1 MSTIKDNLVRV
12 YDRISKAAERTGRE
26 ASSIHLIAVSK
37 TKPLA
42 MIEEALRAGVTDFG
56 ENRVQEALE
65 KVRPEDGATW
75 HMIGPLQRNKAK
87 SAVRIFNMIHSV
99 DRLSLAQE
107 LDRRLQ
113 AAGKIMPVL
122 IQVNTS
128 SEETK
133 AGVEPDRAL
142 ELAEQLSVLSGLS
155 VRGLMTIPAFS
166 PDPEDARPAF
176 RLLRDTRDRIAS
188 TGIAGIGMDVLSMGM
203 SHDFE
208 VAIEEGADMI
218 RVGTAIFGARPA

>member
-1 MSTIKDNLVRV
+1 MATIKDNLVRV
-12 YDRISKAAERTGRE
+12 YDRISKAADRADRE

-37 TKPLA
+37 TRPLS
-42 MIEEALRAGVTDFG
+42 MIEEARRAGVTDFG

-65 KVRPEDGATW
+65 KIRPDDGVTW
-75 HMIGPLQRNKAK
+75 HMIGELQRNKAK
-87 SAVRIFNMIHSV
+87 FAARAFDMIHSV
-99 DRLSLAQE
+99 DRLSLGRE
-107 LDRRLQ
+107 LDRRMR
-113 AAGKIMPVL
+113 GEGRIMPVL

-142 ELAEQLSVLSGLS
+142 ELAEQLSALSGLS
-155 VRGLMTIPAFS
+155 VRGLMTIPAFT

-188 TGIAGIGMDVLSMGM
+188 AGVAGVDMDVLSMGM

-218 RVGTAIFGARPA
+218 RVGTAIFGPRPA

>member
-1 MSTIKDNLVRV
+1 MSTIKDNLARV
-12 YDRISKAAERTGRE
+12 YDRISRAAERAGRE

-37 TKPLA
+37 TRPLS
-42 MIEEALRAGVTDFG
+42 MIEEARRAGVTDFG

-65 KVRPEDGATW
+65 KIRPDDGAAW
-75 HMIGPLQRNKAK
+75 HLIGPLQRNKAK
-87 SAVRIFNMIHSV
+87 FAARAFDMIHSV
-99 DRLSLAQE
+99 DRLALGRE

-113 AAGKIMPVL
+113 AAGRIMPVL

-133 AGVEPDRAL
+133 SGVAPDRVQ
-142 ELAEQLSVLSGLS
+142 ELAEQLSTLSGLS
-155 VRGLMTIPAFS
+155 VRGLMTIPAFT

-176 RLLRDTRDRIAS
+176 ALLRATRDRIAS
-188 TGIAGIGMDVLSMGM
+188 AGIAGVGMNVLSMGM

>member
-26 ASSIHLIAVSK
+26 ASSVHLIAVSK

-87 SAVRIFNMIHSV
+87 SAVRIFDMIHSV
-99 DRLSLAQE
+99 DRLSLGQE

-113 AAGKIMPVL
+113 AAGRTMPVL

-155 VRGLMTIPAFS
+155 VRGLMTIPAYS

-188 TGIAGIGMDVLSMGM
+188 AGVTGIGMDVLSMGM

>member
-1 MSTIKDNLVRV
+1 MSTIQDNLVRV
-12 YDRISKAAERTGRE
+12 YDRVSKAAERAGRE

-87 SAVRIFNMIHSV
+87 SAVRIFDVIHSV
-99 DRLSLAQE
+99 DRLSLGRE

-113 AAGKIMPVL
+113 AAGRIMPVL

-176 RLLRDTRDRIAS
+176 RLLRDTRDGIAS
-188 TGIAGIGMDVLSMGM
+188 AGVAGIGMDVLSMGM

>member
-87 SAVRIFNMIHSV
+87 SAARIFDMIHSV
-99 DRLSLAQE
+99 DRLSLGQE

-188 TGIAGIGMDVLSMGM
+188 AGVTGIGMDVLSMGM

>member
-1 MSTIKDNLVRV
+1 MPTIKDNLVRV
-12 YDRISKAAERTGRE
+12 YDRISRAAERSGRE
-26 ASSIHLIAVSK
+26 ASSIQLIAVSK
-37 TKPLA
+37 TKPRS
-42 MIEEALRAGVTDFG
+42 MIEEARRAGVTDFG

-65 KVRPEDGATW
+65 KIRQDDDATW
-75 HMIGPLQRNKAK
+75 HLIGPLQRNKARF
-87 SAVRIFNMIHSV
+87 AVRIFDMIHSV
-99 DRLSLAQE
+99 DRLSLGQE

-113 AAGKIMPVL
+113 AAGRTMPVL

-128 SEETK
+128 AEESK

-155 VRGLMTIPAFS
+155 VRGLMTIPAFT

-176 RLLRDTRDRIAS
+176 RLLRETRNRIAS
-188 TGIAGIGMDVLSMGM
+188 AGIAGVGMNVLSMGM

-208 VAIEEGADMI
+208 IAIEEGADMV
-218 RVGTAIFGARPA
+218 RVGTAVFGARQP

>member
-12 YDRISKAAERTGRE
+12 YDRISNAAERAGRE

-87 SAVRIFNMIHSV
+87 SAVRIFDMIHSV

-188 TGIAGIGMDVLSMGM
+188 AGVAGIGMDVLSMGM

>member
-12 YDRISKAAERTGRE
+12 YDRISKAADRTGRE

-87 SAVRIFNMIHSV
+87 SAARIFDMIHSV
-99 DRLSLAQE
+99 DRLPLGQE

-155 VRGLMTIPAFS
+155 VRGLMTIPAYS

-176 RLLRDTRDRIAS
+176 RLLRDTRDRIA
-188 TGIAGIGMDVLSMGM
+188 TAGVTGIGMDVLSMGM

>member
-12 YDRISKAAERTGRE
+12 YDRISKAADRTGRE

-87 SAVRIFNMIHSV
+87 SAARIFDMIHSV
-99 DRLSLAQE
+99 DRLSLGQE

-155 VRGLMTIPAFS
+155 VRGLMTIPAYS

-176 RLLRDTRDRIAS
+176 RLLRDTRDRIA
-188 TGIAGIGMDVLSMGM
+188 TAGVTGIGMDVLSMGM

>member
-1 MSTIKDNLVRV
+1 LSTIKDNLVRV

-26 ASSIHLIAVSK
+26 ASSVHLIAVSK

-87 SAVRIFNMIHSV
+87 SAVRIFDMIHSV
-99 DRLSLAQE
+99 DRLSLGQE

-113 AAGKIMPVL
+113 AAGRTMPVL

-155 VRGLMTIPAFS
+155 VRGLMTIPAYS

-188 TGIAGIGMDVLSMGM
+188 AGVTGIGMDVLSMGM

>member
-1 MSTIKDNLVRV
+1 MSTIKDNLARV
-12 YDRISKAAERTGRE
+12 YGRISRAAERAGRE

-37 TKPLA
+37 TRPLS
-42 MIEEALRAGVTDFG
+42 MIEEARRAGVTDFG

-65 KVRPEDGATW
+65 KICADDGTTW
-75 HMIGPLQRNKAK
+75 HLIGPLQRNKAK
-87 SAVRIFNMIHSV
+87 FAARAFDMIHSV
-99 DRLSLAQE
+99 DRLSLGQE

-113 AAGKIMPVL
+113 SAGRVMPVL

-142 ELAEQLSVLSGLS
+142 ELAEQLSALSGLS
-155 VRGLMTIPAFS
+155 VRGLMTIPAFTS
-166 PDPEDARPAF
+166 DPEDARPAF
-176 RLLRDTRDRIAS
+176 RLLRETRNRIAS
-188 TGIAGIGMDVLSMGM
+188 AGITGVGMNVLSMGM

>member
-1 MSTIKDNLVRV
+1 MSTIKDNLARV
-12 YDRISKAAERTGRE
+12 YDRMSGAAERAGRE

-37 TKPLA
+37 TRPPA
-42 MIEEALRAGVTDFG
+42 MIDEARMAGVTDFG

-65 KVRPEDGATW
+65 KHRPEDGANW
-75 HMIGPLQRNKAK
+75 HLIGPLQRNKAK
-87 SAVRIFNMIHSV
+87 FAVRIFDMIHSV
-99 DRLSLAQE
+99 DRLSLGQE

-113 AAGKIMPVL
+113 LAGKTMPVL

-133 AGVEPDRAL
+133 TGVEPERAM
-142 ELAEQLSVLSGLS
+142 ELAGQLSELSGLS
-155 VRGLMTIPAFS
+155 IRGLMTIPAFT

-176 RLLRDTRDRIAS
+176 RLLRETRDRIAS
-188 TGIAGIGMDVLSMGM
+188 AGITGVGMNTLSMGM

-208 VAIEEGADMI
+208 VAIEEGADMV
-218 RVGTAIFGARPA
+218 RVGTAIFGARPS

>member
-12 YDRISKAAERTGRE
+12 YDRISKAAERAGRE

-42 MIEEALRAGVTDFG
+42 MVEETLRAGVTNFG

-87 SAVRIFNMIHSV
+87 SAARIFDMIHSV
-99 DRLSLAQE
+99 DRLSLGQE

-113 AAGKIMPVL
+113 AAGRIMPVL

-155 VRGLMTIPAFS
+155 VRGLMTIPAYS
-166 PDPEDARPAF
+166 PDPEDARSAF

-188 TGIAGIGMDVLSMGM
+188 AGVTDIGMDVLSMGM

>member
-12 YDRISKAAERTGRE
+12 YDRISNAAERTGRE

-65 KVRPEDGATW
+65 KARPEDGATW

-87 SAVRIFNMIHSV
+87 SAVRIFDMIHSV
-99 DRLSLAQE
+99 DRLSLGQE

-113 AAGKIMPVL
+113 TAGRIMPVL

-142 ELAEQLSVLSGLS
+142 ELAEQLSVFSGLS

-166 PDPEDARPAF
+166 PDPEDARSAF

-188 TGIAGIGMDVLSMGM
+188 AGVTGIGMDVLSMGM

>member
-87 SAVRIFNMIHSV
+87 TAVRIFDMIHSV
-99 DRLSLAQE
+99 DRLPLGQE
-107 LDRRLQ
+107 LNRRLQ
-113 AAGKIMPVL
+113 AEGRIMPVL

-188 TGIAGIGMDVLSMGM
+188 AGVAGIGMDVLSMGM

>member
-12 YDRISKAAERTGRE
+12 CDRISKAAERAGRE

-37 TKPLA
+37 TRPLS
-42 MIEEALRAGVTDFG
+42 MIEEARGAGVTDFG
-56 ENRVQEALE
+56 ENRVQEALG
-65 KVRPEDGATW
+65 KIRPDDGARW
-75 HMIGPLQRNKAK
+75 HLIGPLQRNKAK
-87 SAVRIFNMIHSV
+87 FAVQAFDMIHSV
-99 DRLSLAQE
+99 DRLSLGRE

-113 AAGKIMPVL
+113 SMGRTMPVL

-142 ELAEQLSVLSGLS
+142 ELAGQLSTLSGLS
-155 VRGLMTIPAFS
+155 VRGLMTIPAFT
-166 PDPEDARPAF
+166 PDPDDARPAF
-176 RLLRDTRDRIAS
+176 RLLRETRDRIAS
-188 TGIAGIGMDVLSMGM
+188 AGITGVGMDILSMGM

-208 VAIEEGADMI
+208 AAIEEGADMV

>member
-1 MSTIKDNLVRV
+1 MSTIKDNLARV
-12 YDRISKAAERTGRE
+12 CDRISRAAERAGRE

-37 TKPLA
+37 TRPLS
-42 MIEEALRAGVTDFG
+42 MIEEARRAGVTDFG

-65 KVRPEDGATW
+65 KIHPDDGATW
-75 HMIGPLQRNKAK
+75 HLIGPLQRNKAK
-87 SAVRIFNMIHSV
+87 FAARVFDMIHSV
-99 DRLSLAQE
+99 DRLSLGQE

-113 AAGKIMPVL
+113 SAGRTMPVL

-142 ELAEQLSVLSGLS
+142 ELAEQLSALPGLS
-155 VRGLMTIPAFS
+155 VGGLMTIPAFT
-166 PDPEDARPAF
+166 PDPEDVRPAF
-176 RLLRDTRDRIAS
+176 RLLRETRDRIAS
-188 TGIAGIGMDVLSMGM
+188 AGITGVDMNVLSMGM

>member
-12 YDRISKAAERTGRE
+12 YDRISRAAERAGRE

-37 TKPLA
+37 TKPLS

-56 ENRVQEALE
+56 ENRVQEALG
-65 KVRPEDGATW
+65 KIRPEDGARW
-75 HMIGPLQRNKAK
+75 HLIGPLQRNKAK
-87 SAVRIFNMIHSV
+87 FAARAFDMIHSV
-99 DRLSLAQE
+99 DRLSLGQE
-107 LDRRLQ
+107 LDHRLQ
-113 AAGKIMPVL
+113 SAGRIMPVL

-128 SEETK
+128 SEQTK

-142 ELAEQLSVLSGLS
+142 ELAEQLSALSGLS
-155 VRGLMTIPAFS
+155 VRGLMTIPAFT

-176 RLLRDTRDRIAS
+176 RLLRKARDRITSAD
-188 TGIAGIGMDVLSMGM
+188 IAGVGMNVLSMGM

-218 RVGTAIFGARPA
+218 RVGTAIFGARRA

>member
-1 MSTIKDNLVRV
+1 MSTIKDNLARV
-12 YDRISKAAERTGRE
+12 YDRISRAAERAGRE

-37 TKPLA
+37 TRPLS
-42 MIEEALRAGVTDFG
+42 MIEEARRAGVTDFG

-65 KVRPEDGATW
+65 KIRPDDGAAW
-75 HMIGPLQRNKAK
+75 HLIGPLQRNKAK
-87 SAVRIFNMIHSV
+87 FAARAFDMIHSV
-99 DRLSLAQE
+99 DRLVLGRE

-113 AAGKIMPVL
+113 AAGRIMPVL

-133 AGVEPDRAL
+133 SGVAPDRAQ
-142 ELAEQLSVLSGLS
+142 ELAEQLSSLSGLS
-155 VRGLMTIPAFS
+155 VRGLMTIPAFTS
-166 PDPEDARPAF
+166 DPEDARPAF
-176 RLLRDTRDRIAS
+176 ALLRATRDRIAS
-188 TGIAGIGMDVLSMGM
+188 AGIAGVGMDVLSMGM

>member
-26 ASSIHLIAVSK
+26 ASSVHLIAVSK

-42 MIEEALRAGVTDFG
+42 MIEEALRAGITDFG

-87 SAVRIFNMIHSV
+87 SAVRIFDMIHSV
-99 DRLSLAQE
+99 DRLSLGQE

-113 AAGKIMPVL
+113 AAGRTMPVL

-155 VRGLMTIPAFS
+155 VRGLMTIPAYS

-188 TGIAGIGMDVLSMGM
+188 AGVTGIGMDVLSMGM

>member
-1 MSTIKDNLVRV
+1 MSTIEENLVRV
-12 YDRISKAAERTGRE
+12 YDRISRAAERAGRE

-37 TKPLA
+37 TRPLS

-56 ENRVQEALE
+56 ENRVQEALG
-65 KVRPEDGATW
+65 KIRPDDGARW
-75 HMIGPLQRNKAK
+75 HLIGPLQRNKAK
-87 SAVRIFNMIHSV
+87 FAARAFDMIHSV
-99 DRLSLAQE
+99 DRLSLGRE

-113 AAGKIMPVL
+113 SAGRIMPVL

-128 SEETK
+128 SEATK

-142 ELAEQLSVLSGLS
+142 ELAEQLSPLSGLS
-155 VRGLMTIPAFS
+155 VRGLMTIPAFT

-176 RLLRDTRDRIAS
+176 RLLRETRDRIAS
-188 TGIAGIGMDVLSMGM
+188 AGITGIGMNVLSMGM

>member
-1 MSTIKDNLVRV
+1 MSTIKNNLDRV
-12 YDRISKAAERTGRE
+12 YDRISGAAERAGRE

-37 TKPLA
+37 TKPLS
-42 MIEEALRAGVTDFG
+42 MIQEALRAGVTDFG
-56 ENRVQEALE
+56 ENRVQEALG
-65 KVRPEDGATW
+65 KISPDDGARW
-75 HMIGPLQRNKAK
+75 HLIGPLQRNKARF
-87 SAVRIFNMIHSV
+87 AAQAFDMIHSV
-99 DRLSLAQE
+99 DRLSLGQE

-113 AAGKIMPVL
+113 QAGRIMPVL

-133 AGVEPDRAL
+133 AGVAPDRTL
-142 ELAEQLSVLSGLS
+142 DLAGDLSALSGLS
-155 VRGLMTIPAFS
+155 IRGLMTIPAFN
-166 PDPEDARPAF
+166 PDPEQARPAF
-176 RLLRDTRDRIAS
+176 QLLRETRDRIAA
-188 TGIAGIGMDVLSMGM
+188 AGISGVDMDVLSMGM

>member
-37 TKPLA
+37 TKPLS
-42 MIEEALRAGVTDFG
+42 MIEDALRAGVTDFG

-65 KVRPEDGATW
+65 KARPEDGATW

-87 SAVRIFNMIHSV
+87 AAVRIFDMIHSV
-99 DRLSLAQE
+99 DRLSLGQE

-113 AAGKIMPVL
+113 AAGRIMPVL

-142 ELAEQLSVLSGLS
+142 KLAEQLSVLSGLS

-188 TGIAGIGMDVLSMGM
+188 AGVTGIGMDVLSMGM

>member
-12 YDRISKAAERTGRE
+12 YDRISKAAERSGRE

-65 KVRPEDGATW
+65 KARPEDGATW

-87 SAVRIFNMIHSV
+87 SAVRIFDMIHSV
-99 DRLSLAQE
+99 DRLSLGQE

-113 AAGKIMPVL
+113 TAGRIMPVL

-166 PDPEDARPAF
+166 PNPEDARPAF

-188 TGIAGIGMDVLSMGM
+188 AGVTGIGMDVLSMGM

>member
-37 TKPLA
+37 TKPLS
-42 MIEEALRAGVTDFG
+42 MIEDALRAGVTDFG

-65 KVRPEDGATW
+65 KARPEDGATW

-87 SAVRIFNMIHSV
+87 AAVRIFDMIHSV
-99 DRLSLAQE
+99 DRLSLGQE

-113 AAGKIMPVL
+113 AAGRIMPVL

-133 AGVEPDRAL
+133 AGVAPDRAL

-188 TGIAGIGMDVLSMGM
+188 AGVTGIGMDVLSMGM

>member
-42 MIEEALRAGVTDFG
+42 MIEDALRAGVTDFG

-65 KVRPEDGATW
+65 KARPEDGATW

-87 SAVRIFNMIHSV
+87 AAVRIFDMIHSV
-99 DRLSLAQE
+99 DRLSLGQE

-113 AAGKIMPVL
+113 AAGRIMPVL

-188 TGIAGIGMDVLSMGM
+188 AGVTGIGMDVLSMGM

>member
-87 SAVRIFNMIHSV
+87 TAVRIFDMIHSV
-99 DRLSLAQE
+99 DRLPLGQE
-107 LDRRLQ
+107 LNRRLQ
-113 AAGKIMPVL
+113 AAGRIMPVL

-128 SEETK
+128 SEDTK

-188 TGIAGIGMDVLSMGM
+188 AGVAGIGMDVLSMGM

>member
-1 MSTIKDNLVRV
+1 MPTINDNLVRV
-12 YDRISKAAERTGRE
+12 YDRISRAAARAGRE
-26 ASSIHLIAVSK
+26 ASSIQLIAVSK
-37 TKPLA
+37 TKPLS
-42 MIEEALRAGVTDFG
+42 MIEEARRAGVTDFG

-65 KVRPEDGATW
+65 KIRQDDGATW
-75 HMIGPLQRNKAK
+75 HLIGPLQRNKARF
-87 SAVRIFNMIHSV
+87 AVRIFDMIHSV
-99 DRLSLAQE
+99 DRLSLGQE

-113 AAGKIMPVL
+113 ATGRTMPVL

-142 ELAEQLSVLSGLS
+142 ELAEQLSVLTGLA
-155 VRGLMTIPAFS
+155 VRGLMTIPAFT

-176 RLLRDTRDRIAS
+176 RLLRETRDRIAS
-188 TGIAGIGMDVLSMGM
+188 AGVEGVGMDVLSMGM

-208 VAIEEGADMI
+208 VAIEEGADMVRI
-218 RVGTAIFGARPA
+218 GTAVFGARQA

>member
-12 YDRISKAAERTGRE
+12 YDRISRAAERAGRE

-37 TKPLA
+37 TRPLS
-42 MIEEALRAGVTDFG
+42 MIEEARRAGVTDFG

-65 KVRPEDGATW
+65 KIRPDDGATW
-75 HMIGPLQRNKAK
+75 HLIGPLQRNKARF
-87 SAVRIFNMIHSV
+87 AARAFDMIHSV
-99 DRLSLAQE
+99 DRLSLGQE
-107 LDRRLQ
+107 LDRRLRS
-113 AAGKIMPVL
+113 AGRTMPVL

-128 SEETK
+128 REESK

-142 ELAEQLSVLSGLS
+142 ELAGQLSTLPGLS
-155 VRGLMTIPAFS
+155 VRGLMTIPAFT

-176 RLLRDTRDRIAS
+176 RLLRETRDRIAA
-188 TGIAGIGMDVLSMGM
+188 AGITGVDMHVLSMGM

-208 VAIEEGADMI
+208 VAIEEGADLV

>member
-65 KVRPEDGATW
+65 KARPEDGATW

-87 SAVRIFNMIHSV
+87 SAVRIFDMIHSV
-99 DRLSLAQE
+99 DRLSLGQE

-113 AAGKIMPVL
+113 TAGRIMPVL

-166 PDPEDARPAF
+166 PDPEDVRPAF
-176 RLLRDTRDRIAS
+176 RMLRDTRDRIAS
-188 TGIAGIGMDVLSMGM
+188 AGVTGIGMDVLSMGM

>member
-12 YDRISKAAERTGRE
+12 YDRISRAAERAGRE

-37 TKPLA
+37 TKPLS
-42 MIEEALRAGVTDFG
+42 MIEEARRAGATDFG

-65 KVRPEDGATW
+65 KHRPDDGFTW
-75 HMIGPLQRNKAK
+75 HLIGPLQRNKAK
-87 SAVRIFNMIHSV
+87 FAVRIFDMIHSV
-99 DRLSLAQE
+99 DRLSLGQE

-113 AAGKIMPVL
+113 LEGRTMSVL

-128 SEETK
+128 LEDTK
-133 AGVEPDRAL
+133 AGVAPDRGL
-142 ELAEQLSVLSGLS
+142 ELAEQLSTLSGLS
-155 VRGLMTIPAFS
+155 VKGLMTIPAFT
-166 PDPEDARPAF
+166 PDPEDARSAF
-176 RLLRDTRDRIAS
+176 QLLRKTRDRIAS
-188 TGIAGIGMDVLSMGM
+188 AGITGVDMNVLSMGM

-218 RVGTAIFGARPA
+218 RVGTAIFGTRSA

>member
-12 YDRISKAAERTGRE
+12 YDRISKAAERAGRE
-26 ASSIHLIAVSK
+26 ASSIRLIAVSK
-37 TKPLA
+37 TRPPS
-42 MIEEALRAGVTDFG
+42 MIDEARRAGVMDFG

-65 KVRPEDGATW
+65 KIRPEYDAAW

-87 SAVRIFNMIHSV
+87 SAVRVFDMIHSV
-99 DRLSLAQE
+99 DRLSLGQE

-113 AAGKIMPVL
+113 AAGRVMPVL

-142 ELAEQLSVLSGLS
+142 EFAEQLSVLSGLS

-166 PDPEDARPAF
+166 SDPEDARPAF

-188 TGIAGIGMDVLSMGM
+188 AGVSGIGMDVLSMGM

-218 RVGTAIFGARPA
+218 RVGTAIFGPRPA